1 MFTFS
6 ATGQEDP
13 ILMSNVRCEELDT
26 DLTRCKKSEGEDK
39 FLHSCTH
46 ANDVGL
52 KCYDVSWSGIR
63 LGMTAKRSKLF
74 DVKVEKAGLL
84 DFRIQSIGFQTN
96 FKPAIQADFSHHVF
110 EHLEVS
116 NNDYDGLGVMY
127 SDIYY
132 PDKVCM

>member
-1 MFTFS
+1 MFLFSESLSQLFVLLFS

-26 DLTRCKKSEGEDK
+26 DLTKCKKSEGEDK

-63 LGMTAKRSKLF
+63 LGK
-74 DVKVEKAGLL
+74 
-84 DFRIQSIGFQTN
+84 
-96 FKPAIQADFSHHVF
+96 
-110 EHLEVS
+110 
-116 NNDYDGLGVMY
+116 
-127 SDIYY
+127 
-132 PDKVCM
+132 

>member
-1 MFTFS
+1 MIVLQLFVLLFL

-26 DLTRCKKSEGEDK
+26 DLTKCKKSEGEDK

-63 LGMTAKRSKLF
+63 LGK
-74 DVKVEKAGLL
+74 
-84 DFRIQSIGFQTN
+84 
-96 FKPAIQADFSHHVF
+96 
-110 EHLEVS
+110 
-116 NNDYDGLGVMY
+116 
-127 SDIYY
+127 
-132 PDKVCM
+132 

>member
-1 MFTFS
+1 MFVLQLFVLLFL

-26 DLTRCKKSEGEDK
+26 DLTKCKKSEGEDK

-63 LGMTAKRSKLF
+63 LGK
-74 DVKVEKAGLL
+74 
-84 DFRIQSIGFQTN
+84 
-96 FKPAIQADFSHHVF
+96 
-110 EHLEVS
+110 
-116 NNDYDGLGVMY
+116 
-127 SDIYY
+127 
-132 PDKVCM
+132 

>member
-1 MFTFS
+1 MIVLQLFVLLFS

-26 DLTRCKKSEGEDK
+26 DLTKCKKSEGEDK

-63 LGMTAKRSKLF
+63 LGK
-74 DVKVEKAGLL
+74 
-84 DFRIQSIGFQTN
+84 
-96 FKPAIQADFSHHVF
+96 
-110 EHLEVS
+110 
-116 NNDYDGLGVMY
+116 
-127 SDIYY
+127 
-132 PDKVCM
+132 